1 VSTSALVGVSGILG
15 LFDEQT
21 WNAKPALAHEMVEH
35 VAFAADAEFVDVVEA
50 FIAYRQHACEA
61 FAENV
66 PGLVQS
72 MAVIG
77 GVAVSR
83 TAIQIEDANI
93 NALIVLPRCLAREV
107 VEGFVFPPENV
118 VGVVVREVE
127 TVEAAILQIRC
138 VS

>member
-1 VSTSALVGVSGILG
+1 MVGVSGILG

-35 VAFAADAEFVDVVEA
+35 VASAADAEFVDVVEA

-72 MAVIG
+72 MAVVG
-77 GVAVSR
+77 GVAVSWI
-83 TAIQIEDANI
+83 AIQMEDADI
-93 NALIVLPRCLAREV
+93 YALIIIPHCLTREV
-107 VEGFVFPPENV
+107 VEGFVFQPGNV
-118 VGVVVREVE
+118 VGVGVREVE
-127 TVEAAILQIRC
+127 TVEAAIL
-138 VS
+138 